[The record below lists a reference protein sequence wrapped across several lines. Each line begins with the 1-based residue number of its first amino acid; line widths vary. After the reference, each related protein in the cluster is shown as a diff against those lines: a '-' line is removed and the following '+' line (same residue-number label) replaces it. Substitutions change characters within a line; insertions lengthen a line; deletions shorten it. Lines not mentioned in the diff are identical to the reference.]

1 MSRSTSVIGRD
12 RGLQA
17 RMLLTM
23 FLLGLLYVVF
33 MGVLFAA
40 GREATV
46 SQRGDIYTL
55 STTGTATRIG
65 STGVG
70 EVGDL
75 AFSPIPEPATFGLLS
90 IGLLGVGAATRKKP
104 RGNA

>member
-1 MSRSTSVIGRD
+1 
-12 RGLQA
+12 
-17 RMLLTM
+17 
-23 FLLGLLYVVF
+23 
-33 MGVLFAA
+33 VLFAA

-75 AFSPIPEPATFGLLS
+75 AFGPIPEPTTFVLLS
-90 IGLLGVGAATRKKP
+90 IGLLGVGAATRKK
-104 RGNA
+104 RRTNA